1 MLTPSSNNMNIFCA
15 VRVPL
20 YEQVKNAILEK
31 IRSGEWA
38 YESMIPNE
46 IELAHLFNVSQGTI
60 RRAVRELCDENFL
73 IRKQGRGT
81 FVCSYNSELS
91 IFRKKFIYVK
101 SDAPEGRWLPITK
114 CTLFEIITPSSRVSK
129 LLGLDATE
137 EVIHIRR
144 EHCNSKESEE
154 RRIECFDELFLPK
167 KFFPTLTKEVFDAHK
182 EKSLY
187 QFYQNSCGVTIAHAN
202 DQLKATLLNPEQ
214 AALAK
219 VTLPYPA
226 IISQRISYDI
236 DNNACELRYL
246 ITITDACHISIA
258 I

>member
-1 MLTPSSNNMNIFCA
+1 MLTPSTDNKNIFCA

-81 FVCSYNSELS
+81 FVCSYNSELN
-91 IFRKKFIYVK
+91 IFKKKFVYVA
-101 SDAPEGRWLPITK
+101 SDDPERKWQTITT
-114 CTLFEIITPSSRVSK
+114 CTLYEVITPSAKVSK
-129 LLGLDATE
+129 LLGLEPTE

-144 EHCNSKESEE
+144 THHNMNGNDDNQ
-154 RRIECFDELFLPK
+154 IECFDELFLPK
-167 KFFPTLTKEVFDAHK
+167 KFFPTLTNEIFDAHK
-182 EKSLY
+182 ETNLY
-187 QFYQNSCGVTIAHAN
+187 QFYQNSCGVTITHAS
-202 DQLKATLLNPEQ
+202 DQIKATLLNPNQ

-219 VTLPYPA
+219 VSLPYPA
-226 IISQRISYDI
+226 IIAQRISFDI
-236 DNNACELRYL
+236 HNNACELRYL
-246 ITITDACHISIA
+246 TTVTDACHICINM
-258 I
+258 